1 MTSRN
6 VQLYVSPTL
15 ACLAWRD
22 PIGSHGRMRTTLI
35 IACAIVVFAAGAQA
49 QDALKPC
56 RQIKEDGKRLKCY
69 DRLDRPSSNA
79 RERLGQSRPGGDTAW
94 VITDEKSPLNDSP
107 FVSAA
112 LPSSDD
118 RSHLLMRCKDRKTE
132 VAVSSSGFINCGPD
146 VRVIYRTG
154 QEQPVET
161 RWRSHR
167 SCYLA
172 LAPTPIPFI
181 RALAD
186 HGKVF
191 VRMYDNHDAPYDALF
206 SLGNVSKIRSR
217 LAEACEW
224 DAASTSSGNSAP
236 HAPTPA
242 AAPGA
247 PSGRPK

>member
-1 MTSRN
+1 
-6 VQLYVSPTL
+6 
-15 ACLAWRD
+15 
-22 PIGSHGRMRTTLI
+22 MRTTLI

-94 VITDEKSPLNDSP
+94 VITDEKSPLDDSP
-107 FVSAA
+107 LVSAA
-112 LPSSDD
+112 LASSDD
-118 RSHLLMRCKDRKTE
+118 RSRLLMRCKDRKTE
-132 VAVSSSGFINCGPD
+132 VAVSITGFIKCGTD
-146 VRVIYRTG
+146 VRVIHRID
-154 QEQPVET
+154 QAQAAET
-161 RWRSHR
+161 PWRSHP

-181 RALAD
+181 RALRD
-186 HGKVF
+186 GGKLF
-191 VRMYDNHDAPYDALF
+191 VRMYDNHDSPNDALF

-247 PSGRPK
+247 PSGRPE